1 MSDWENK
8 GGGPEFRLFDY
19 ALKLPFLTRL
29 FLSDSLH
36 KKIAVSTFVQIV
48 GKVFQIFLGAVT
60 LKMISNFLSAND
72 YGIYASIAEYALFF
86 SMVANLGIFGNTVR
100 EMSRKPDCG
109 KTFMNSLLLRIF
121 TAGLFFGVGILYL
134 MVSGSEQVF
143 LIGTA
148 LFMGGLFFDYVTS
161 VCDGMLQANYLMG
174 RAVFAL
180 IAGRVINVGAVYFF
194 INSFESGMLSI
205 PLLFL
210 AIGAGSFVTAGLSL
224 FFVSRIIKF
233 ELQMD
238 RGFMFNILKA
248 SLPFGIIN
256 IINSL
261 YFRFLPDLLSRG
273 VLSDAEFATFNISF
287 KIAQVLSLFS
297 TFLMFSVLPGF
308 KRYLVSGELQKAGN
322 MYKKIQLLLAV
333 CGLFVVFAGSLMGP
347 FMLEVLTHKKYF
359 LPDFWF
365 VLPLMLLLCAVSYF
379 YDLVLI
385 SLFALNR
392 EIWFLKMELVALTLA
407 LIVFGVAWFTTAGVG
422 IKLLL
427 IIIGAILGELA
438 MVIGASMNVGKV
450 LPGYMDTNFQQN
462 LEVD

>member
-1 MSDWENK
+1 MNKSENK
-8 GGGPEFRLFDY
+8 GGGPGFGIIDS
-19 ALKLPFLTRL
+19 ALNLISFKRF
-29 FLSDSLH
+29 FGSDPLH
-36 KKIAVSTFVQIV
+36 KQIAVSTVVQIA
-48 GKVFQIFLGAVT
+48 GKVVQIFLGAIT

-72 YGIYASIAEYALFF
+72 YGIYASIAEYAMFF
-86 SMVANLGIFGNTVR
+86 SMAANLGIFGNTVR

-109 KTFMNSLLLRIF
+109 KTFINSLLLRII
-121 TAGLFFGVGILYL
+121 TAVMFFAFGILYL
-134 MVSGSEQVF
+134 IFSGSEQVF
-143 LIGTA
+143 LVGTA

-180 IAGRVINVGAVYFF
+180 IAGRAVNVGFVYFF
-194 INSFESGMLSI
+194 INSMESGQLSI

-210 AIGAGSFVTAGLSL
+210 AIGAGSALTAGLSIW
-224 FFVSRIIKF
+224 FVSKIIKF
-233 ELQMD
+233 EWHMD
-238 RGFMFNILKA
+238 HLFMLNILKA

-308 KRYLVSGELQKAGN
+308 KRYLENGDLKTAGGL
-322 MYKKIQLLLAV
+322 YKKIQILLAV
-333 CGLFVVFAGSLMGP
+333 CGLFVVFVGSLMGP

-359 LPDFWF
+359 LPDFWY
-365 VLPLMLLLCAVSYF
+365 VLPLMLVLCAISYF

-385 SLFALNR
+385 SVFALNH
-392 EIWFLKMELVALTLA
+392 EKWFLKMELIAFALA
-407 LIVFGVAWFTTAGVG
+407 LIVFAFAWFAVAD
-422 IKLLL
+422 INMKLSL
-427 IIIGAILGELA
+427 IITGAIVGEA
-438 MVIGASMNVGKV
+438 VMVLRGSVKV
-450 LPGYMDTNFQQN
+450 RREL
-462 LEVD
+462 LSIR